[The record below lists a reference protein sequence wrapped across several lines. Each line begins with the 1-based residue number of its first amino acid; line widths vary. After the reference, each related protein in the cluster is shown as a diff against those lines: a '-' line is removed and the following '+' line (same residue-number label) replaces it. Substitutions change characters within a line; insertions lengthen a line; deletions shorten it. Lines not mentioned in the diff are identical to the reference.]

1 MSSYQIST
9 KRKQRRWNLI
19 SLNQNAFTAYWNLVS
34 WHSVFRIWP
43 TVSIILVSD
52 FEFSVALGFERSC
65 RYYSC
70 WDYHLFVGLAMF
82 LASILAVHAF
92 IKLNWQIPWHVLWY
106 IAPGFGFWLSAF
118 GFRFSASAFAILQAK
133 GSASTWC
140 HLFCISWAR
149 KRASRWL
156 HSLRLKSELFNL
168 FQNQSSAESQL
179 CLVYTEMAV
188 HQRDGHQLCVSWAI
202 NQQC

>member
-43 TVSIILVSD
+43 TVSITLVSD
-52 FEFSVALGFERSC
+52 FEFSVAIGFERSC

-118 GFRFSASAFAILQAK
+118 GFRLQLLQFYKQKAVRQHD
-133 GSASTWC
+133 G
-140 HLFCISWAR
+140 HLFCVSWAR
-149 KRASRWL
+149 KRSSRWL

-168 FQNQSSAESQL
+168 FQN
-179 CLVYTEMAV
+179 
-188 HQRDGHQLCVSWAI
+188 
-202 NQQC
+202 